1 MDEFIFPPIA
11 RYIDKYH
18 LTGKFLCL
26 TGNDQSSLTIATAAR
41 GVLAAM

>member
-26 TGNDQSSLTIATAAR
+26 VEQSSSKR
-41 GVLAAM
+41 HMD